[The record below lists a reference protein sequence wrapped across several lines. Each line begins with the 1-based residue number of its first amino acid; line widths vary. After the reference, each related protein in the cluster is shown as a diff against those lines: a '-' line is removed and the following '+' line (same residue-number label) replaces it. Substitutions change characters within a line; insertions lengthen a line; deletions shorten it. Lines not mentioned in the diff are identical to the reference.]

1 MSATRVGVVG
11 AGVMGG
17 LHARTIVRATER
29 GAPARLVAVVDRHR
43 ARAERIAASLGATA
57 SDDLVAVL
65 PTLDALVVAV
75 PTRGHAAVAIAGL
88 EAGLDLLIEKP
99 LAPSVEAGRALVE
112 RARSYGRI
120 LQVGHV
126 EWYNTAWRE
135 AAQRAGRPKRIEIER
150 LSPPIDRGLDIDVV
164 QDYMLHDLDWVTR
177 WVGEDVVE
185 IEATG
190 RRVTSPGLDEAEA
203 LLRFRSGCTA
213 RLRASRVHSERL
225 RRLRVDGSAGHARAN
240 LVLPVGNATEAG
252 DGSLRSRPAEP
263 DPLARQW
270 AAFLD
275 AVQSRKAPENDGRV
289 GIAALELVERV
300 RSAIAAGG

>member
-17 LHARTIVRATER
+17 LHARTIARGQNE

-43 ARAERIAASLGATA
+43 ARAELVAAPLGALA
-57 SDDLVAVL
+57 SDDLAAML

-75 PTRGHAAVAIAGL
+75 PTREHAAVASLGL

-99 LAPSVEAGRALVE
+99 LAPGVEAGRALVE
-112 RARSYGRI
+112 RARAVGRI

-126 EWYNTAWRE
+126 EWYNSAWRE
-135 AAQRAGRPKRIEIER
+135 AAQRAGRPERIEVER
-150 LSPPIDRGLDIDVV
+150 LSPPIERGLDIDVV

-190 RRVTSPGLDEAEA
+190 RRVRNPGLDEAEA

-213 RLRASRVHSERL
+213 RLRASRVHSER
-225 RRLRVDGSAGHARAN
+225 RRWLRVDGSAGQASADLLLPAADGQGASPRAQR
-240 LVLPVGNATEAG
+240 A
-252 DGSLRSRPAEP
+252 DP

-275 AVQSRKAPENDGRV
+275 AVQSRKPPENDGHV